1 MTTRSLRTL
10 VGVVAISA
18 LALTSCGGARSG
30 DGDGDGAGASGGD
43 GEKFTLKFAHV
54 TTDSTPKGT
63 AAIWF
68 EEELE
73 KRTDGRIDVEV
84 YSNSSLYGDKDEMQ
98 AVQQNSVQMLAPA
111 SAKFTTVAP
120 ALQVLDLPFL
130 FDTPDDIPAV
140 AAPDTAVGKA
150 IFANEDLASKNMK
163 VLGLWDS
170 GMKQIHSNN
179 LTAKPADMEGKK
191 YRIQPSDVLKSQ
203 IEAWGGS
210 AEAIAFAEVYSALQ
224 QGVIDGGENTYSNI
238 ESQKMHT
245 VQSNIA
251 ESNHGYIGY
260 ILVVNT
266 EFYDSLPADLQE
278 ILVKTADDASTYN
291 RDNVVSLNQKSKETI
306 EAEGTTEIN
315 VWTEEERQAFK
326 DVVVPSIY
334 EQYRDVIGDE
344 IIDELLAA
352 QD

>member
-1 MTTRSLRTL
+1 MTQRSLRMLT
-10 VGVVAISA
+10 GAIAIGA
-18 LALTSCGGARSG
+18 LALTACGGARSG
-30 DGDGDGAGASGGD
+30 GDGDGASGD
-43 GEKFTLKFAHV
+43 GETFTLKFSHV
-54 TTDSTPKGT
+54 TTDATPKGK

-98 AVQQNSVQMLAPA
+98 AIQQNSVQMLAPA

-130 FDTPDDIPAV
+130 FDTPEDIPSV
-140 AAPDTAVGKA
+140 AAPETEVGKA
-150 IFANEDLASKNMK
+150 IFANEDLAAKNMK

-179 LTAKPADMEGKK
+179 LTTKPADMEGKK

-266 EFYDSLPADLQE
+266 DFYDSLPEDLQKT
-278 ILVKTADDASTYN
+278 LVEVAEEASDYN
-291 RDNVVSLNQKSKETI
+291 RDNAVAVNEASKQAI
-306 EAEGTTEIN
+306 LDEGTTEIN
-315 VWTEEERQAFK
+315 VWTDEERQAFK

-334 EQYRDVIGDE
+334 EQYRDVIGSE
-344 IIDELLAA
+344 IIDELLAD
-352 QD
+352 QG

>member
-10 VGVVAISA
+10 TGAVAIA
-18 LALTSCGGARSG
+18 ALTLTACGGAR
-30 DGDGDGAGASGGD
+30 GGD
-43 GEKFTLKFAHV
+43 GGGDSADGETFTLKFAHV
-54 TTDSTPKGT
+54 TTDSTPKGK

-73 KRTDGRIDVEV
+73 KQTDGRIDVEV

-98 AVQQNSVQMLAPA
+98 AIQQNSVQVLAPA

-130 FDTPDDIPAV
+130 FDTPEDIPSV
-140 AAPDTAVGKA
+140 AAPDTAVGEA
-150 IFANEDLASKNMK
+150 IFANEDLASRNMK

-179 LTAKPADMEGKK
+179 ETTAPDDMKGKK

-245 VQSNIA
+245 VQSHIA
-251 ESNHGYIGY
+251 ESDHGYIGY

-266 EFYDSLPADLQE
+266 DFYDSLPEDLQQ
-278 ILVKTADDASTYN
+278 ILVDVAEEASVVN
-291 RDNVVSLNQKSKETI
+291 RDISVEVNQESKDAILE
-306 EAEGTTEIN
+306 EGTTEITE
-315 VWTEEERQAFK
+315 WTPEQRQAFK

-334 EQYRDVIGDE
+334 EEYRDVIGDD
-344 IIDELLAA
+344 IIDELLAS
-352 QD
+352 QE

>member
-1 MTTRSLRTL
+1 MSNRTPLRTL
-10 VGVVAISA
+10 AALVAVASLT
-18 LALTSCGGARSG
+18 LAGCGGAR
-30 DGDGDGAGASGGD
+30 GGD
-43 GEKFTLKFAHV
+43 SAGGSAGGEEKFTLKFSHV
-54 TTDSTPKGT
+54 TTDTTPKGV
-63 AAIWF
+63 AALWF
-68 EEELE
+68 EKELE
-73 KRTDGRIDVEV
+73 ERTDGRIDVEV

-98 AVQQNSVQMLAPA
+98 AIQQNSVQMLAPA

-130 FDTPDDIPAV
+130 FDGPDDIPTV
-140 AAPDTAVGKA
+140 AAPDTEVGKA
-150 IFANEDLASKNMK
+150 IFANEDLEAKKMK

-179 LTAKPADMEGKK
+179 LTESPADMKGKK

-203 IEAWGGS
+203 IEAWGGH

-260 ILVVNT
+260 ILVVNKD
-266 EFYDSLPADLQE
+266 FFDSLPADLQD
-278 ILVKTADDASTYN
+278 ILMEVSEEASTYN
-291 RDNVVSLNQKSKETI
+291 RDNVTSINDASKKAI
-306 EAEGTTEIN
+306 EEEGSTEIN
-315 VWTEEERQAFK
+315 VLTDEQRQAFK
-326 DVVVPSIY
+326 DEVVPSLY
-334 EQYRDVIGDE
+334 EEYRDVIGDD
-344 IIDELLAA
+344 IIDELLAS
-352 QD
+352 QG

>member
-1 MTTRSLRTL
+1 MTSRSLRTL
-10 VGVVAISA
+10 AIVAVG
-18 LALTSCGGARSG
+18 ALTLAGCGGARGGS
-30 DGDGDGAGASGGD
+30 DGGD
-43 GEKFTLKFAHV
+43 GGDASNGDGETFTLKFSHV

-130 FDTPDDIPAV
+130 FDTPDDIPSV
-140 AAPDTAVGKA
+140 AAPDTEVGKA
-150 IFANEDLASKNMK
+150 IYANEDLAAKNMK

-179 LTAKPADMEGKK
+179 LTQEPADMEGKK

-266 EFYDSLPADLQE
+266 DFFDSLPEDLQE
-278 ILVKTADDASTYN
+278 ILVTTAEEASTYN
-291 RDNVVSLNQKSKETI
+291 RDNVVGLNQESKETI

-315 VWTEEERQAFK
+315 VWTDEERQAFK

-334 EQYRDVIGDE
+334 EQYRDVIGSD
-344 IIDELLAA
+344 IIDELLAN
-352 QD
+352 Q

>member
-10 VGVVAISA
+10 ASVVAISA
-18 LALTSCGGARSG
+18 LALTSCGGAR
-30 DGDGDGAGASGGD
+30 DGGGDGAGASGGD
-43 GEKFTLKFAHV
+43 GETFTLKFSHV

-68 EEELE
+68 EKELE

-98 AVQQNSVQMLAPA
+98 AIQQNSVQMLAPA

-130 FDTPDDIPAV
+130 FDTPDDIPSV
-140 AAPDTAVGKA
+140 AAPDTEVGKA
-150 IFANEDLASKNMK
+150 IFANKDLEAKQMK

-179 LTAKPADMEGKK
+179 LTTKPADMKGKK

-260 ILVVNT
+260 ILVVNK
-266 EFYDSLPADLQE
+266 EFFDSLPADLQE
-278 ILVKTADDASTYN
+278 ILVQTAEDASTYN

-315 VWTEEERQAFK
+315 VWTDEERQAFK

-334 EQYRDVIGDE
+334 EQYRDVIGDD

-352 QD
+352 KD

>member
-1 MTTRSLRTL
+1 MTMRSLRTL
-10 VGVVAISA
+10 AGITTIAA
-18 LALTSCGGARSG
+18 LALASCGGARDTG
-30 DGDGDGAGASGGD
+30 DGDGSTAG
-43 GEKFTLKFAHV
+43 GEKFTLKFSHV
-54 TTDSTPKGT
+54 TTDATPKGK

-68 EEELE
+68 QEELE
-73 KRTDGRIDVEV
+73 KRSDGRIEVEV

-130 FDTPDDIPAV
+130 FDTPDDIPSV
-140 AAPDTAVGKA
+140 AAPETAVGEA
-150 IFANEDLASKNMK
+150 IFANQDLAEKNMK

-179 LTAKPADMEGKK
+179 LTEKPADMKGKK

-210 AEAIAFAEVYSALQ
+210 AEAIAFAEVYPALQ

-260 ILVVNT
+260 ILVVNQD
-266 EFYDSLPADLQE
+266 FYDSLPEDLQK
-278 ILVKTADDASTYN
+278 ILTETADEASDYN
-291 RDNVVSLNQKSKETI
+291 RDNAVDVNQKSKEAI
-306 EAEGTTEIN
+306 EEAGSTEIN
-315 VWTEEERQAFK
+315 VWTDEERQAFK

-344 IIDELLAA
+344 IIDELLAS
-352 QD
+352 QN

>member
-1 MTTRSLRTL
+1 MTSRSLRTL
-10 VGVVAISA
+10 AIVAVG
-18 LALTSCGGARSG
+18 ALTLAGCGGARDGG
-30 DGDGDGAGASGGD
+30 DGGDGGEASGGD
-43 GEKFTLKFAHV
+43 AKTFTLKFSHV

-130 FDTPDDIPAV
+130 FDTPDDIPSV

-150 IFANEDLASKNMK
+150 IFANDDLEAKNMK

-179 LTAKPADMEGKK
+179 LTQKPADMEGKK

-266 EFYDSLPADLQE
+266 EFFDSLPEDLQE
-278 ILVKTADDASTYN
+278 ILVKTAEDASTYN
-291 RDNVVSLNQKSKETI
+291 RDNVVALNQESKETI
-306 EAEGTTEIN
+306 EADGTTEIN
-315 VWTEEERQAFK
+315 VWTDEERQAFK

-334 EQYRDVIGDE
+334 EQYRDVIGTD
-344 IIDELLAA
+344 IIDELLAS
-352 QD
+352 Q

>member
-1 MTTRSLRTL
+1 MTSRSLRTL
-10 VGVVAISA
+10 AIVAVG
-18 LALTSCGGARSG
+18 ALTLAGCGGARGGG
-30 DGDGDGAGASGGD
+30 DGGDASGGD
-43 GEKFTLKFAHV
+43 GETFTLKFSHV

-130 FDTPDDIPAV
+130 FDTPDDIPSV
-140 AAPDTAVGKA
+140 AAPDTEVGKA
-150 IFANEDLASKNMK
+150 IYANDDLAAKNMK

-179 LTAKPADMEGKK
+179 LTQKPADMEGKK

-266 EFYDSLPADLQE
+266 DFFDSLPEDLQE
-278 ILVKTADDASTYN
+278 ILIETAEDASTYN
-291 RDNVVSLNQKSKETI
+291 RDNVVGLNQESKEII
-306 EAEGTTEIN
+306 EADGNTEIN
-315 VWTEEERQAFK
+315 VWTDEERQAFK

-334 EQYRDVIGDE
+334 EQYRDVIGDD
-344 IIDELLAA
+344 IVDELLAN
-352 QD
+352 Q

>member
-1 MTTRSLRTL
+1 MTSRSLR
-10 VGVVAISA
+10 A
-18 LALTSCGGARSG
+18 LAIVAVGALTLAGCGGARGGS
-30 DGDGDGAGASGGD
+30 DGGD
-43 GEKFTLKFAHV
+43 GGDASNGDGETFTLKFSHV

-130 FDTPDDIPAV
+130 FDTPDDIPSV
-140 AAPDTAVGKA
+140 AAPDTEVGKA
-150 IFANEDLASKNMK
+150 IYANEDLAAKNMK

-179 LTAKPADMEGKK
+179 LTQKPADMEGKK

-266 EFYDSLPADLQE
+266 DFFDSLPEDLQE
-278 ILVKTADDASTYN
+278 ILVKTAEDASTYN
-291 RDNVVSLNQKSKETI
+291 RDNVVGLNQESKETI

-315 VWTEEERQAFK
+315 VWTDEERQAFK

-334 EQYRDVIGDE
+334 EQYRDVIGSD
-344 IIDELLAA
+344 IIDELLAD
-352 QD
+352 Q

>member
-1 MTTRSLRTL
+1 MTSRSLRTL
-10 VGVVAISA
+10 AIVAVG
-18 LALTSCGGARSG
+18 ALTLAGCGGARGGS
-30 DGDGDGAGASGGD
+30 DGGD
-43 GEKFTLKFAHV
+43 GGDASNGDGETFTLKFSHV

-130 FDTPDDIPAV
+130 FDTPDDIPSV
-140 AAPDTAVGKA
+140 AAPDTEVGKA
-150 IFANEDLASKNMK
+150 IYANEDLAAKNMK

-179 LTAKPADMEGKK
+179 LTQEPADMEGKK

-266 EFYDSLPADLQE
+266 DFFDSLPEDLQE
-278 ILVKTADDASTYN
+278 ILVTTAEEASTYN
-291 RDNVVSLNQKSKETI
+291 RDNVVGLNQESKETI

-315 VWTEEERQAFK
+315 VWTDEERQAFK

-334 EQYRDVIGDE
+334 EQYRDVIGGD
-344 IIDELLAA
+344 IIDELLAN
-352 QD
+352 Q

>member
-1 MTTRSLRTL
+1 MSNRNSLRTL
-10 VGVVAISA
+10 AALVAVASLT
-18 LALTSCGGARSG
+18 LAGCGGAR
-30 DGDGDGAGASGGD
+30 GGD
-43 GEKFTLKFAHV
+43 SAGGSADGEETFTLKFSHV
-54 TTDSTPKGT
+54 TTDTTPKG
-63 AAIWF
+63 AAALWF

-98 AVQQNSVQMLAPA
+98 AIQQNSVQMLAPA

-130 FDTPDDIPAV
+130 FDGPEDIPTV
-140 AAPDTAVGKA
+140 AAPDTEVGKA
-150 IFANEDLASKNMK
+150 IFANPDLEAKKMK

-179 LTAKPADMEGKK
+179 LTEKPEDMKGKK

-203 IEAWGGS
+203 IEAWGGH

-266 EFYDSLPADLQE
+266 DFFDSLPTDLQDT
-278 ILVKTADDASTYN
+278 LVEVAEEASTYN
-291 RDNVVSLNQKSKETI
+291 RDNVTSINDASKKAI
-306 EAEGTTEIN
+306 EEEGSTEIN
-315 VWTEEERQAFK
+315 VWTDEQRQAFK
-326 DVVVPSIY
+326 DVVVPSLY
-334 EQYRDVIGDE
+334 EEYRELIGSE
-344 IIDELLAA
+344 IIDELLAN
-352 QD
+352 QG

>member
-1 MTTRSLRTL
+1 MTSRSLRTL
-10 VGVVAISA
+10 AIVAVG
-18 LALTSCGGARSG
+18 ALTLAGCGGARGGS
-30 DGDGDGAGASGGD
+30 DGGD
-43 GEKFTLKFAHV
+43 GGDASNGDGETFTLKFSHV

-130 FDTPDDIPAV
+130 FDTPDDIPSV
-140 AAPDTAVGKA
+140 AAPDTEVGKA
-150 IFANEDLASKNMK
+150 IYANEDLAAKNMK

-179 LTAKPADMEGKK
+179 LTQEPADMEGKK

-266 EFYDSLPADLQE
+266 DFFDSLPEDLQE
-278 ILVKTADDASTYN
+278 ILVTTAEEASTYN
-291 RDNVVSLNQKSKETI
+291 RDNVVGLNQESKETI
-306 EAEGTTEIN
+306 EADGTTEIN
-315 VWTEEERQAFK
+315 VWTDEERQAFK

-334 EQYRDVIGDE
+334 EQYRDVIGSD
-344 IIDELLAA
+344 IIDELLAN
-352 QD
+352 Q

>member
-1 MTTRSLRTL
+1 MTSRSLRTL
-10 VGVVAISA
+10 AIVAVG
-18 LALTSCGGARSG
+18 ALTLAGCGGARGGGG
-30 DGDGDGAGASGGD
+30 DGGDATGGD
-43 GEKFTLKFAHV
+43 GETFTLKFSHV

-63 AAIWF
+63 AALWF

-98 AVQQNSVQMLAPA
+98 AIQQNSVQMLAPA

-130 FDTPDDIPAV
+130 FDTPDDIPSV
-140 AAPDTAVGKA
+140 AAPDTEVGKA
-150 IFANEDLASKNMK
+150 IFANPDLEAKNMK

-179 LTAKPADMEGKK
+179 LTQSPADMEGKK

-266 EFYDSLPADLQE
+266 EFFNSLPADLQE
-278 ILVKTADDASTYN
+278 ILIETAEEASTYN
-291 RDNVVSLNQKSKETI
+291 RDNVVGLNQESKETI

-315 VWTEEERQAFK
+315 VWTDEERQAFK

-334 EQYRDVIGDE
+334 EQYRDVIGPE
-344 IIDELLAA
+344 IIDELLAN
-352 QD
+352 Q

>member
-10 VGVVAISA
+10 AGAVAIGA
-18 LALTSCGGARSG
+18 LVLTSCGGARSG
-30 DGDGDGAGASGGD
+30 DDGGEGGGGD
-43 GEKFTLKFAHV
+43 GETFTLKFSHV
-54 TTDSTPKGT
+54 TTESTPKGK

-73 KRTDGRIDVEV
+73 KRTDGRIEVEV
-84 YSNSSLYGDKDEMQ
+84 YPNSSLYGDKDEMQ
-98 AVQQNSVQMLAPA
+98 AIQQNSVQMLAPA

-130 FDTPDDIPAV
+130 FDTPEDIPSV
-140 AAPDTAVGKA
+140 AAPDTEVGKA

-179 LTAKPADMEGKK
+179 LTEDPSDMEGKK

-245 VQSNIA
+245 VQTNIA

-266 EFYDSLPADLQE
+266 DFFDSLPSDLQDT
-278 ILVKTADDASTYN
+278 LVEVADEASTYN
-291 RDNVVSLNQKSKETI
+291 RDNAVAVNQASKDAI
-306 EAEGTTEIN
+306 LEAGTTEIN
-315 VWTEEERQAFK
+315 VLTDEQRQAFK
-326 DVVVPSIY
+326 DAVVPEIY

-344 IIDELLAA
+344 IIDELLAD
-352 QD
+352 QE

>member
-1 MTTRSLRTL
+1 MTSRSLR
-10 VGVVAISA
+10 A
-18 LALTSCGGARSG
+18 LAIVAVGALTLAGCGGARGGS
-30 DGDGDGAGASGGD
+30 DGGD
-43 GEKFTLKFAHV
+43 GGDASNGDGETFTLKFSHV

-130 FDTPDDIPAV
+130 FDTPDDIPSV
-140 AAPDTAVGKA
+140 AAPDTEVGKA
-150 IFANEDLASKNMK
+150 IYANEDLAAKNMK

-179 LTAKPADMEGKK
+179 LTQEPADMEGKK

-266 EFYDSLPADLQE
+266 DFFDSLPEDLQE
-278 ILVKTADDASTYN
+278 ILVTTAEEASTYN
-291 RDNVVSLNQKSKETI
+291 RDNVVGLNQESKETI

-315 VWTEEERQAFK
+315 VWTDEERQAFK

-334 EQYRDVIGDE
+334 EQYRDVIGGD
-344 IIDELLAA
+344 IIDELLAN
-352 QD
+352 Q

>member
-1 MTTRSLRTL
+1 MTKRSLRTL
-10 VGVVAISA
+10 TGVVAIGA
-18 LALTSCGGARSG
+18 LALTACGGARSG
-30 DGDGDGAGASGGD
+30 DSGDGGDASGGD
-43 GEKFTLKFAHV
+43 GETFTLKFSHV

-130 FDTPDDIPAV
+130 FDTPDDIPSV
-140 AAPDTAVGKA
+140 AAPDTEVGKA
-150 IFANEDLASKNMK
+150 IFANPDLEDKNMK

-179 LTAKPADMEGKK
+179 LTQKPADMEGKK

-266 EFYDSLPADLQE
+266 EFFDSLPEDLQE
-278 ILVKTADDASTYN
+278 ILVTTAEEASTYN
-291 RDNVVSLNQKSKETI
+291 RDNVVALNQESKETI
-306 EAEGTTEIN
+306 EADGTSEIN
-315 VWTEEERQAFK
+315 VWTDEERQAFK

-352 QD
+352 QE

>member
-1 MTTRSLRTL
+1 MTRPTLRTL
-10 VGVVAISA
+10 AGVTV
-18 LALTSCGGARSG
+18 LALSLTACGGARSG
-30 DGDGDGAGASGGD
+30 GSGDGADSSGK
-43 GEKFTLKFAHV
+43 KFTLKFSHV
-54 TTDSTPKGT
+54 TTDTTPKGK
-63 AAIWF
+63 AALWF
-68 EEELE
+68 EKELE
-73 KRTDGRIDVEV
+73 KRTNGQIDVEV

-98 AVQQNSVQMLAPA
+98 AIQQNSVQMLAPA

-130 FDTPDDIPAV
+130 FDTPEDIPTV
-140 AAPDTAVGKA
+140 AAPDTEVGKA
-150 IFANEDLASKNMK
+150 IFANKDLEAKKMK

-179 LTAKPADMEGKK
+179 LTEKPADMKGKK
-191 YRIQPSDVLKSQ
+191 YRIQPSDVLKSE
-203 IEAWGGS
+203 IEAWGGH

-260 ILVVNT
+260 ILVVNKD
-266 EFYDSLPADLQE
+266 FYDSLPADLQ
-278 ILVKTADDASTYN
+278 KTLDQTAKDASDYN
-291 RDNVVSLNQKSKETI
+291 RENATAVNEESKKAI
-306 EAEGTTEIN
+306 EAEGKTKIN
-315 VWTEEERQAFK
+315 VLTDEQRQAFK

-334 EQYRDVIGDE
+334 EEYRSVIGDK
-344 IIDELLAA
+344 IIDELLAN
-352 QD
+352 QQR

>member
-1 MTTRSLRTL
+1 MTTRSTLRTL
-10 VGVVAISA
+10 AGVVALSSLV
-18 LALTSCGGARSG
+18 LAGCGARG
-30 DGDGDGAGASGGD
+30 GGGTAGGSGGD
-43 GEKFTLKFAHV
+43 GQTYTLKFSHV
-54 TTDSTPKGT
+54 TTDTTPKG
-63 AAIWF
+63 AAALWF
-68 EEELE
+68 EKELE

-98 AVQQNSVQMLAPA
+98 AIQQNSVQMLAPA

-130 FDTPDDIPAV
+130 FDTPEDIPTV
-140 AAPDTAVGKA
+140 AAPDTEVGKA
-150 IFANEDLASKNMK
+150 IFANKDLEAKHMK

-179 LTAKPADMEGKK
+179 LTEKPSDMAGKK

-203 IEAWGGS
+203 IEAWGGH

-260 ILVVNT
+260 VLVVNT
-266 EFYDSLPADLQE
+266 EFFNSLPQDLQDT
-278 ILVKTADDASTYN
+278 LVEVADEASTYN
-291 RDNVVSLNQKSKETI
+291 RDNVTSINQASKDAI
-306 EAEGTTEIN
+306 LDAGHTEIN
-315 VWTEEERQAFK
+315 VWTDEQRKAFK
-326 DVVVPSIY
+326 DLVVPSLY
-334 EQYRDVIGDE
+334 EQYRDLIGDE
-344 IIDELLAA
+344 IIDELLAN
-352 QD
+352 QN

>member
-1 MTTRSLRTL
+1 MTTRSSLRTL
-10 VGVVAISA
+10 AGVVAIA
-18 LALTSCGGARSG
+18 GLTLAGCGGARSG
-30 DGDGDGAGASGGD
+30 GGDAAGGTGGD
-43 GEKFTLKFAHV
+43 GETFTLKFAHV
-54 TTDSTPKGT
+54 TTDSTPKGK

-68 EEELE
+68 AEELE

-98 AVQQNSVQMLAPA
+98 AIQQNSVQMLAPA

-130 FDTPDDIPAV
+130 FDTPEDIPTV
-140 AAPDTAVGKA
+140 AAPDTEVGKA
-150 IFANEDLASKNMK
+150 IFSNPDLEAKKMK
-163 VLGLWDS
+163 VLGLWDA

-179 LTAKPADMEGKK
+179 LTEKPEDMDGRK

-203 IEAWGGS
+203 IEAWGGH

-266 EFYDSLPADLQE
+266 DFFDSLPSDLQE
-278 ILVKTADDASTYN
+278 TLVTVAEEASVYN
-291 RDNVVSLNQKSKETI
+291 RDIAAAVNEESKQAI
-306 EAEGTTEIN
+306 LDEGSTEIN
-315 VWTEEERQAFK
+315 VWTDEQRQAFK
-326 DVVVPSIY
+326 DLVVPSIY

-344 IIDELLAA
+344 IIDELLAN
-352 QD
+352 QS

>member
-1 MTTRSLRTL
+1 MTKRSSLRTL
-10 VGVVAISA
+10 AAVTAVAAIT
-18 LALTSCGGARSG
+18 LAGCGGARSG
-30 DGDGDGAGASGGD
+30 GDGGGASGD
-43 GEKFTLKFAHV
+43 AEQKFTLKFSHV
-54 TTDSTPKGT
+54 TTDATPKGK
-63 AAIWF
+63 AALWF

-73 KRTDGRIDVEV
+73 KRSEGRIDVEV

-98 AVQQNSVQMLAPA
+98 AIQQNSVQMLAPA

-130 FDTPDDIPAV
+130 FDSPDDIPSV
-140 AAPDTAVGKA
+140 AAPETEVGKA
-150 IFANEDLASKNMK
+150 IYANKDLEAKKMK

-179 LTAKPADMEGKK
+179 LTEKPSDMKGKK

-203 IEAWGGS
+203 IEAWGGH

-260 ILVVNT
+260 ILVVNKD
-266 EFYDSLPADLQE
+266 FYDSLPADLQE
-278 ILVKTADDASTYN
+278 ILDKTAEDASVYN
-291 RDNVVSLNQKSKETI
+291 RDNATAVNDESKKAI
-306 EAEGTTEIN
+306 EAEGSTEIN
-315 VWTEEERQAFK
+315 VWTDEQRQGFK
-326 DVVVPSIY
+326 DLVVPSIY
-334 EQYRDVIGDE
+334 EQYRSVIGDE
-344 IIDELLAA
+344 IIDELLAN
-352 QD
+352 QG

>member
-1 MTTRSLRTL
+1 MTQRSLRMLT
-10 VGVVAISA
+10 GAIAIGA
-18 LALTSCGGARSG
+18 LALTACGGARSG
-30 DGDGDGAGASGGD
+30 GDGDGASGD
-43 GEKFTLKFAHV
+43 GETFTLKFSHV
-54 TTDSTPKGT
+54 TTDATPKGK

-98 AVQQNSVQMLAPA
+98 AIQQNSVQMLAPA

-130 FDTPDDIPAV
+130 FDTPEDIPSV
-140 AAPDTAVGKA
+140 AAPETEVGKA
-150 IFANEDLASKNMK
+150 IFANEDLAAKNMK

-179 LTAKPADMEGKK
+179 LTTKPADMEGKK

-266 EFYDSLPADLQE
+266 DFYDSLPEDLQKT
-278 ILVKTADDASTYN
+278 LVEVAEEASDYN
-291 RDNVVSLNQKSKETI
+291 RENAVAVNEASKQAI
-306 EAEGTTEIN
+306 LDEGTTEIN
-315 VWTEEERQAFK
+315 VWTDEERQAFK

-334 EQYRDVIGDE
+334 EQYRDVIGSE
-344 IIDELLAA
+344 IIDELLAD
-352 QD
+352 QG

>member
-1 MTTRSLRTL
+1 MTKRSLRTL
-10 VGVVAISA
+10 TGVVAIGA
-18 LALTSCGGARSG
+18 LALTACGGARSG
-30 DGDGDGAGASGGD
+30 GGDDGDATGGD
-43 GEKFTLKFAHV
+43 GETFTLKFSHV

-63 AAIWF
+63 AALWF

-130 FDTPDDIPAV
+130 FDTPDDIPSV
-140 AAPDTAVGKA
+140 AAPDTEVGKA
-150 IFANEDLASKNMK
+150 IFANEDLAAKNMK

-179 LTAKPADMEGKK
+179 LTEKPADMEGKK

-266 EFYDSLPADLQE
+266 DFFDSLPEDLQE
-278 ILVKTADDASTYN
+278 ILVTTAEDASTYN
-291 RDNVVSLNQKSKETI
+291 RDNVVSLNQESKETI
-306 EAEGTTEIN
+306 EADGTSEIN
-315 VWTEEERQAFK
+315 VWTDEQRQAFK

-334 EQYRDVIGDE
+334 EEYRDVIGDE
-344 IIDELLAA
+344 IIDELLAN
-352 QD
+352 QE

>member
-1 MTTRSLRTL
+1 
-10 VGVVAISA
+10 
-18 LALTSCGGARSG
+18 
-30 DGDGDGAGASGGD
+30 
-43 GEKFTLKFAHV
+43 
-54 TTDSTPKGT
+54 
-63 AAIWF
+63 
-68 EEELE
+68 
-73 KRTDGRIDVEV
+73 
-84 YSNSSLYGDKDEMQ
+84 MQ
-98 AVQQNSVQMLAPA
+98 AIQQNSVQMLAPA
-111 SAKFTTVAP
+111 SAKFTTMAP

-130 FDTPDDIPAV
+130 FDAPEDIPSV
-140 AAPDTAVGKA
+140 SAPDTEVGKA
-150 IFANEDLASKNMK
+150 IFANEDLAAKNMK

-179 LTAKPADMEGKK
+179 LTETPDDMKGKK

-266 EFYDSLPADLQE
+266 DFFDSLPEDLQDT
-278 ILVKTADDASTYN
+278 LVEVAEEASDYN
-291 RDNVVSLNQKSKETI
+291 RENAVAVNQESKETI
-306 EAEGTTEIN
+306 EEEGTTEIN
-315 VWTEEERQAFK
+315 VWTDEERQAFK

-334 EQYRDVIGDE
+334 AQYRDVIGDE
-344 IIDELLAA
+344 IIDELLAN
-352 QD
+352 QE

>member
-1 MTTRSLRTL
+1 MTSRSLRTL
-10 VGVVAISA
+10 AIVAVG
-18 LALTSCGGARSG
+18 ALTLAGCGGARGGS
-30 DGDGDGAGASGGD
+30 DGGD
-43 GEKFTLKFAHV
+43 GGDASNGDGETFTLKFSHV

-130 FDTPDDIPAV
+130 FDTPDDIPSV
-140 AAPDTAVGKA
+140 AAPDTEVGKA
-150 IFANEDLASKNMK
+150 IFANDDLAAKNMK

-179 LTAKPADMEGKK
+179 LTQEPADMEGKK

-266 EFYDSLPADLQE
+266 DFFDSLPEDLQE
-278 ILVKTADDASTYN
+278 ILVTTAEEASTYN
-291 RDNVVSLNQKSKETI
+291 RDNVVGLNQESKETI

-315 VWTEEERQAFK
+315 VWTDEERQAFK

-334 EQYRDVIGDE
+334 EQYRDVIGGD
-344 IIDELLAA
+344 IIDELLAN
-352 QD
+352 Q